1 MAHVI
6 TLTGPAHCG
15 KSTIRQMFMDC
26 ATNDFKPIMI
36 KKYTTREKRESDDD
50 VECMDRIPRECNLVY
65 EQYGVRYGMKTEELY
80 RLLEEE
86 RTPIVVVNDI
96 RAVEDIKSL
105 LGSLVYSIFMYRKPA
120 LYDEFYKEEKERY
133 PDKMNEDIEKNARV
147 RYEKAQAI
155 YRIYIENINLFDKV
169 ILNTFS
175 ESATRKQVECIANQ
189 FKNEFLD
196 FTGNIIGHEEK
207 GKKRNS

>member
-36 KKYTTREKRESDDD
+36 KKYTTREERQSDDD
-50 VECMDRIPRECNLVY
+50 VICVAEIPRKCDLVY
-65 EQYGVRYGMKTEELY
+65 EQYGVRYGMETKGLY
-80 RLLEEE
+80 RLLEDGC
-86 RTPIVVVNDI
+86 TPIVVINDI
-96 RAVEDIKSL
+96 RAVEDIKSV

-133 PDKMNEDIEKNARV
+133 PDKVNEDIEKNART

-155 YRIYIENINLFDKV
+155 YRIYIENIDLFDKV

-175 ESATRKQVECIANQ
+175 TDATKKQVECIANQ

-196 FTGNIIGHEEK
+196 FTGNIVGHDEK
-207 GKKRNS
+207 GKKK